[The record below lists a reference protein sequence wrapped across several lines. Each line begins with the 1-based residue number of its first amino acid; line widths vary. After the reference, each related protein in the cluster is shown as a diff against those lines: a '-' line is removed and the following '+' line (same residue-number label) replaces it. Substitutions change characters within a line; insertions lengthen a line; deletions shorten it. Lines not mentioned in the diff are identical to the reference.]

1 VAGQPSEDGLLLKM
15 PRQGAHSLFRFYT
28 AEKPSSQELTL
39 AVSLFGMHLQ
49 RTYTKYFP
57 TAVSDQ
63 WSPAKLLQFHG
74 NIHLCDVIQAVAV
87 SKRTLH
93 CCTLLIAR

>member
-1 VAGQPSEDGLLLKM
+1 MS
-15 PRQGAHSLFRFYT
+15 RQDAHYLFRFYT
-28 AEKPSSQELTL
+28 VEKPLSRELTP
-39 AVSLFGMHLQ
+39 AMSLFGMLLQ

-63 WSPAKLLQFHG
+63 WSPAAFLQFHG
-74 NIHLCDVIQAVAV
+74 TIRLGDVIQAVAV
-87 SKRTLH
+87 SKRTLR

>member
-1 VAGQPSEDGLLLKM
+1 M

-28 AEKPSSQELTL
+28 VEKPLSRELIL
-39 AVSLFGMHLQ
+39 AMSLFGMLLR

-63 WSPAKLLQFHG
+63 WGPATSHG
-74 NIHLCDVIQAVAV
+74 NIRLGDVIQAVTV
-87 SKRTLH
+87 SKRTLRF
-93 CCTLLIAR
+93 CTLLIAR